1 MPTKHNHRKNILSE
15 SASAKGKLESGDIVF
30 FNYSGKKVT
39 TKRPMVLVLHT
50 NLKGHLHGL
59 NLDYIPPATLK
70 KLWELTKLTV
80 AGKVEKL
87 IKLRLPLLKADIGN
101 PKAFYN
107 SRLKRF
113 LQGQLGKTGVAYRTY
128 TLSGVGGIKKID
140 YRFEDSTFAQEV
152 RTKAEESLNK

>member
-1 MPTKHNHRKNILSE
+1 M
-15 SASAKGKLESGDIVF
+15 
-30 FNYSGKKVT
+30 
-39 TKRPMVLVLHT
+39 
-50 NLKGHLHGL
+50 
-59 NLDYIPPATLK
+59 
-70 KLWELTKLTV
+70 WELTKLTV